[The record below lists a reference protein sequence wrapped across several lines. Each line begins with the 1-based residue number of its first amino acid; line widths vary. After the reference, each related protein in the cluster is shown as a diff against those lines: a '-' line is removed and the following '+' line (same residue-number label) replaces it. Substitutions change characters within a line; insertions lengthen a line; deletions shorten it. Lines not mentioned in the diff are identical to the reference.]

1 MSTSKRKYYEQYFD
15 KELRLIRPKL
25 DNGEWLSP
33 YNPIESIHGVGH
45 FCEGNGWQYSFFVPQ
60 YPEGLIELMGGDQA
74 FIDRLNEFFELEGDM
89 GEKASIDIS
98 GLIGMYAH
106 GNEPSHHVAY
116 LYAYAGQQ
124 WKTAEIVRYI
134 QKNFY
139 TDGIDGIIGNEDCG
153 QMSAWYILSAMGF
166 YQVNPSNG
174 VFVFGSPLLDKA
186 TINLPNGKIFT
197 ITATNDPVNNTY
209 IQSVKLNGKEYTK
222 AYITYEDIINGGE
235 LQFEMG
241 RTPNKEFGA
250 AIENRPVSAV

>member
-1 MSTSKRKYYEQYFD
+1 MYKRQ
-15 KELRLIRPKL
+15 
-25 DNGEWLSP
+25 
-33 YNPIESIHGVGH
+33 
-45 FCEGNGWQYSFFVPQ
+45 
-60 YPEGLIELMGGDQA
+60 
-74 FIDRLNEFFELEGDM
+74 
-89 GEKASIDIS
+89 
-98 GLIGMYAH
+98 
-106 GNEPSHHVAY
+106 
-116 LYAYAGQQ
+116 
-124 WKTAEIVRYI
+124 VRYI

>member
-1 MSTSKRKYYEQYFD
+1 
-15 KELRLIRPKL
+15 
-25 DNGEWLSP
+25 
-33 YNPIESIHGVGH
+33 
-45 FCEGNGWQYSFFVPQ
+45 
-60 YPEGLIELMGGDQA
+60 MGGDQA

-250 AIENRPVSAV
+250 AIENSPVSAV